1 MEMEPLTLDVR
12 DDVRA
17 GRDPFARI
25 MDAVASLEP
34 DQSLV
39 LINVFE
45 PVPLYVVMFARGF
58 EHDTDRLPDGDW
70 RIRFFRQRAAATAA
84 EMQALQ

>member
-17 GRDPFARI
+17 GRDPFSRI
-25 MDAVASLEP
+25 MDAVASLEL

-45 PVPLYVVMFARGF
+45 PVPLYSVMSARGF
-58 EHDTDRLPDGDW
+58 EHDADRLPDGDW
-70 RIRFFRQRAAATAA
+70 RVRFFRPRAAETAA
-84 EMQALQ
+84 ETHALQ

>member
-1 MEMEPLTLDVR
+1 MELEPLTLDVR

-45 PVPLYVVMFARGF
+45 PVPLYGVMSVRGF
-58 EHDTDRLPDGDW
+58 EHQTDRLPAGDW
-70 RIRFFRQRAAATAA
+70 RVRFFRQRAAITAA
-84 EMQALQ
+84 ETQAFL

>member
-45 PVPLYVVMFARGF
+45 PVPLYGVMSARGF
-58 EHDTDRLPDGDW
+58 EHDTGRLSDGDW
-70 RIRFFRQRAAATAA
+70 QVRFFRRRAAVTAA
-84 EMQALQ
+84 EAQALQ

>member
-25 MDAVASLEP
+25 MDAVALLEP

-45 PVPLYVVMFARGF
+45 PVPLYGVMSARGF

-70 RIRFFRQRAAATAA
+70 RVRFFRPRTAETAA
-84 EMQALQ
+84 ETQALQ